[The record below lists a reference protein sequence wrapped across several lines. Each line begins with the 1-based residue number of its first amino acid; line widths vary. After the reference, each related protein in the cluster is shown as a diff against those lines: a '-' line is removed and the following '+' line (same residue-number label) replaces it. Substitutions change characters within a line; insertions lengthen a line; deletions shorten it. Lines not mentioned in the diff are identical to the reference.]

1 MSSSTLSSYVY
12 VESTIQKLFFYFLIN
27 AIAYLRTGFI
37 FFGIFFKFLIKSFQ
51 IIGEEKHNEL
61 CKIYYE
67 ERKRKKKKTTINNFS
82 LSMSD
87 GSNPGFGARSKNST
101 IIFYFFYLST
111 VEHSLLEK
119 FY

>member
-1 MSSSTLSSYVY
+1 MNCVKYT
-12 VESTIQKLFFYFLIN
+12 TK
-27 AIAYLRTGFI
+27 
-37 FFGIFFKFLIKSFQ
+37 K
-51 IIGEEKHNEL
+51 EK
-61 CKIYYE
+61 
-67 ERKRKKKKTTINNFS
+67 ERKKTTINNFS